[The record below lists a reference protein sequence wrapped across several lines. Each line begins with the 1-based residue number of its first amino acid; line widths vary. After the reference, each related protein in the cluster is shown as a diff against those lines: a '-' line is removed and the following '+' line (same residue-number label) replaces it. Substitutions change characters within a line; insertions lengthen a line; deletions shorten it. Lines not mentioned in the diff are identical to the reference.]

1 MNWIEI
7 KTWLRKT
14 CYDEYNEIGRRLVLF
29 NASSFEEME
38 SITCESS
45 DLEIIKELRNL
56 SMDEVFLTEYE
67 KERMQEKLVNSAFKE
82 GMEKGIESRNME
94 IAKKMIE
101 KGVDEETIYECTG
114 LRVEEIQNTSES
126 N

>member
-1 MNWIEI
+1 MSDFPNY
-7 KTWLRKT
+7 KKT

-29 NASSFEEME
+29 NVSSFEEME
-38 SITCESS
+38 SITTNSS

-67 KERMQEKLVNSAFKE
+67 KEKMQEKLVNSAYKE
-82 GMEKGIESRNME
+82 GMNDRNME
-94 IAKKMIE
+94 IAKSMLDAEEPLE
-101 KGVDEETIYECTG
+101 KISKYTG
-114 LRVEEIQNTSES
+114 LSIEEIKNLSET